1 MAKKKRLGSDPL
13 SWIKDSRNDEEE
25 TQNPEKSDEKETE
38 EKEAVETENE
48 PETTAE
54 TVETEALDE
63 EDVELENVE
72 IQHDVQEEEEEE
84 ELMGEDVPIQNDE
97 NQAES
102 SGEVSDVALQ
112 IESGDEETL
121 RDQKQIIIFRLNN
134 ELYGIDIK
142 EVKEI
147 VHHRTITALPSAPDA
162 VAGTINLRKQ
172 VISVLNLKKRLDMK
186 DTDYE
191 DGAPIIILQNQEY
204 LTGILVD
211 EVREVS
217 YVDNFQIEDAPEG
230 AQDKLITGII
240 KMPDALISLIDSKK
254 ISLQHELAY
263 EQETDVTE
271 KAKKETTAK
280 DAVVDVGQ
288 FVGFFIRDDE
298 FGVDIREIQEINKL
312 VPITEVPRS
321 PQFVE
326 GVINLRGQ
334 IVPVIDLRVRF
345 NIQRKG
351 YDKKTRIIV
360 INVNNKKIGLIVD
373 SVSEVLRI
381 PLSDIQDPPAE
392 AVSEGMEFINGIAE
406 INDRLVVILD
416 LKSILTHQQ
425 IKDIGVIKEYTDA
438 AASTENNLE
447 NGLEE

>member
-1 MAKKKRLGSDPL
+1 MAKEKRLGSDPL
-13 SWIKDSRNDEEE
+13 SWIKDSRNEEE
-25 TQNPEKSDEKETE
+25 EGQNPENEEKQTE
-38 EKEAVETENE
+38 EKREGNQETETE
-48 PETTAE
+48 PETTADKI
-54 TVETEALDE
+54 ETEENDE
-63 EDVELENVE
+63 ENVDT
-72 IQHDVQEEEEEE
+72 QDGVQEDEEEDEE
-84 ELMGEDVPIQNDE
+84 ELIAEDVLLENDEPSQELSANDIVSGIESVDEDVP
-97 NQAES
+97 
-102 SGEVSDVALQ
+102 
-112 IESGDEETL
+112 

-186 DTDYE
+186 DADYE
-191 DGAPIIILQNQEY
+191 EGCPIIILQNQEH

-217 YVDNFQIEDAPEG
+217 YVNHLQIEEAPEG
-230 AQDKLITGII
+230 GQDKLITGII
-240 KMPDALISLIDSKK
+240 KMPNALISLIDSKK
-254 ISLQHELAY
+254 ISLQHEFAR
-263 EQETDVTE
+263 EQESDVVNTLKE
-271 KAKKETTAK
+271 KATEEA
-280 DAVVDVGQ
+280 AVDVGQ

-345 NIQRKG
+345 NIERKE

-381 PLSDIQDPPAE
+381 SLSDIQDPPAE
-392 AVSEGMEFINGIAE
+392 AVREGVEFIKGIAE

-416 LKSILTHQQ
+416 LKSILTQNQ
-425 IKDIGVIKEYTDA
+425 IKDIGIMKDYRDA
-438 AASTENNLE
+438 AQSKENNLE
-447 NGLEE
+447 SELDG